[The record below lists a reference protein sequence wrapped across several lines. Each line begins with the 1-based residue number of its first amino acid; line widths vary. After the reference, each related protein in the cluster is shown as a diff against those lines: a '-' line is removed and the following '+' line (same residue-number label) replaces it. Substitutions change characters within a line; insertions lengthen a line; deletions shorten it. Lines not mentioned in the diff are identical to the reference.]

1 MKYLLASLIV
11 LFQTISMNAQ
21 APKSPGGQALYKK
34 GDCKRAGVD
43 FSVCV
48 YCEDKEL
55 TKNCKEYWCTDNGT
69 CTEAPFKKNGDQLE
83 AKESNE
89 VKIAEPKKID
99 TTRTWGRF
107 GSKDTTSKLPKGL
120 LINKGHVTLR
130 SGYTSKPSSNGN
142 FMFIIAPGGGNNISG
157 GYSCG
162 CSGGDEGGCTLI
174 VNPKQLTCLG
184 GCGSGGSCKLIVT
197 MGDGVVNA
205 AMLETKPLSPASGW
219 RVFVMPSKRN

>member
-1 MKYLLASLIV
+1 MQKHLLIV
-11 LFQTISMNAQ
+11 LLVFYTSLLFSQ
-21 APKSPGGQALYKK
+21 AKKNIGGQDLYQK
-34 GDCKRAGVD
+34 GSCERVSAKFV
-43 FSVCV
+43 SCT
-48 YCEDKEL
+48 YCTDKEL
-55 TKNCKEYWCTDNGT
+55 KNCKEYWCTDDGT

-107 GSKDTTSKLPKGL
+107 ETKDTTSKLPKGL

-174 VNPKQLTCLG
+174 VNPQQLTCLG

-205 AMLETKPLSPASGW
+205 AMLEKKPLSPASGW